1 MIVNH
6 LTYDSKTFLN
16 ILKDIDE
23 DTAVHYWDQEHERMW
38 EGISNNDTVIIKC
51 INDAERIMSILSI
64 YFPVIDKYP
73 SPIPD

>member
-1 MIVNH
+1 MNVNH
-6 LTYDSKTFLN
+6 LTYDSEIFLN

-23 DTAVHYWDQEHERMW
+23 DTAVHYWDQEHERIW
-38 EGISNNDTVIIKC
+38 EGTRHKDTIIIKC
-51 INDAERIMSILSI
+51 LNVAERIMSILSI